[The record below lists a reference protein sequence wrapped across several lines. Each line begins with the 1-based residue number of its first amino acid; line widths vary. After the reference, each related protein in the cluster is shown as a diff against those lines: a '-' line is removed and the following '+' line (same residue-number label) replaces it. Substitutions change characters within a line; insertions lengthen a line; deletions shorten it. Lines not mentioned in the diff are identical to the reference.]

1 MTDNQAKIVS
11 ALRLSNTAMTQAE
24 ISSATGQ
31 TSDDVRRDC
40 YALRDQGQVAY
51 RSGYYSLVDRRVK
64 V

>member
-11 ALRLSNTAMTQAE
+11 ALRLSNTALTQAE
-24 ISSATGQ
+24 IAGITGQ

-40 YALRDQGQVAY
+40 YALGAQGQVTY